1 MCIGIWYGIKS
12 ARNFDLDLA
21 TAEWTQIKQHML
33 HDEKQ
38 QNDSG
43 LNRTVLKLVN
53 KFLGVIICR

>member
-1 MCIGIWYGIKS
+1 LVWNQ
-12 ARNFDLDLA
+12 ATRNFDLDLA

-53 KFLGVIICR
+53 KFLGVVICG